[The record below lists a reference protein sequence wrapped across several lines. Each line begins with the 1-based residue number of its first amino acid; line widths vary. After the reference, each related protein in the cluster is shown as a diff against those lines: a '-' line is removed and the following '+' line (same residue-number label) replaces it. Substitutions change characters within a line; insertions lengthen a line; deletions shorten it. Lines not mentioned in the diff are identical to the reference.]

1 MARTV
6 SYSVAPRYNP
16 FDKEEP
22 PRYYARAQANGDI
35 SIREICE
42 RIQQNCTVT
51 KADVHA
57 VLVAM
62 EDVIIGALKAGE
74 MVRMGDLGTL
84 QIGLSGKGAA
94 VEEDYEPSLITK
106 ARINFRPG
114 TALVGFLTSLSFSK
128 VAKKTEKEQEEG
140 EESTEETTVD

>member
-1 MARTV
+1 M
-6 SYSVAPRYNP
+6 
-16 FDKEEP
+16 
-22 PRYYARAQANGDI
+22 
-35 SIREICE
+35 
-42 RIQQNCTVT
+42 T

-84 QIGLSGKGAA
+84 QIALSGKGSAI
-94 VEEDYEPSLITK
+94 EGDYEPSFITK

-114 TALVGFLTSLSFSK
+114 VALVGFLTSLSFSK
-128 VAKKTEKEQEEG
+128 VEKKTEKVQEEEDTSA
-140 EESTEETTVD
+140 EEPTVD